1 MDILSKHL
9 QYVTRIYNA
18 DAAGW
23 QHKCDTFKKV
33 DLEFNPAVHRDLC
46 DKGSVKLRNQG
57 NEHFKAGSY
66 PEARLLYT
74 QSIAAGVGGPLGAL
88 AYANRFEILS
98 NQFRLKLIIYCH
110 RSAAL
115 FHMQLYKDCI
125 KDIDRALILG
135 YPNHQLKYNL
145 HLRKAMCLQ
154 FLIKDH
160 TEALNDTLQV
170 KCIQKDFK
178 NQIKIIHVINRP
190 SRSTTKATAAP

>member
-1 MDILSKHL
+1 MDILSNHL

-23 QHKCDTFKKV
+23 QKKCDAFKKV
-33 DLEFNPAVHRDLC
+33 DLEFNPVVHRDLC

-57 NEHFKAGSY
+57 NEHFKAGRY

-88 AYANRFEILS
+88 AYSNRFEILS
-98 NQFRLKLIIYCH
+98 DPLRILIIISCC

-115 FHMQLYKDCI
+115 FHMHLYKDCI
-125 KDIDRALILG
+125 KDIDRAFVLG
-135 YPNHQLKYNL
+135 YPNHQLKYSL

-154 FLIKDH
+154 FLKKDH
-160 TEALNDTLQV
+160 TEVLNDAL
-170 KCIQKDFK
+170 
-178 NQIKIIHVINRP
+178 HVISIQINVTMLHNYMLFANRP
-190 SRSTTKATAAP
+190 LRSTTKATASH